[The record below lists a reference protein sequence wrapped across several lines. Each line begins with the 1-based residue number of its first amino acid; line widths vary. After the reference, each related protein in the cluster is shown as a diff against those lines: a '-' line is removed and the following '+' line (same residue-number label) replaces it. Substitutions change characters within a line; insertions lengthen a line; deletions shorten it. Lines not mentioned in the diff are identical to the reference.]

1 MKPYVGKEVKIDT
14 RDGTW
19 PVADSKK
26 DLYSKRGGLF
36 GEKGFDGRYYIQLAE
51 FMKENKQ

>member
-1 MKPYVGKEVKIDT
+1 MKEVKIDT